1 VVASTLSVTVTPVAF
16 AAVTVSVLAC
26 PLEIVAGLAVI
37 LTVGAVVVALTV
49 TVTEA
54 LALFLL
60 PVAVAV

>member
-1 VVASTLSVTVTPVAF
+1 LSVTVTPVAF

-37 LTVGAVVVALTV
+37 FTVGAVVVGFTV
-49 TVTEA
+49 TVVA
-54 LALFLL
+54 AVLVPPA